1 MKSANAIIL
10 CVWGGHSL
18 SGGGAQCRQGD
29 ALLLVTLRHIPVLVS
44 AAVLR
49 SRRHHAP
56 THDVTRT
63 HDVTTT
69 HDVRRTSVVDDR
81 SRHGLLR
88 VATDRLRIVHLLIAV
103 LVVAGLSR
111 SFLLGLVVRHGV
123 QAGGVRLG
131 VASNKFCVSVVVR
144 MDDNRLAGCVAVRAR
159 NVRIANLIPSAG
171 LLDL

>member
-1 MKSANAIIL
+1 VNSANAIVL

-88 VATDRLRIVHLLIAV
+88 IVHLLIAV

-111 SFLLGLVVRHGV
+111 SCTENYNGSENVIVFAKRSYLST
-123 QAGGVRLG
+123 RLG
-131 VASNKFCVSVVVR
+131 GSSWSSGRRSTVGSR
-144 MDDNRLAGCVAVRAR
+144 QQQILR
-159 NVRIANLIPSAG
+159 
-171 LLDL
+171 